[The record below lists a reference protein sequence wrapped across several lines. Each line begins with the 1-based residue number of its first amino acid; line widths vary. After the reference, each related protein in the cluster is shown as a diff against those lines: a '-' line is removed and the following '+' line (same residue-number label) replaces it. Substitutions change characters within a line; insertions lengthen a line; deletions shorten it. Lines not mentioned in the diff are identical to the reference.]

1 MLDFRFKDTWASSF
15 DIQVL
20 DIQYD
25 ILPAN
30 RDHYETIPGR
40 HGSYLF
46 EQPWG
51 DRTITIECAI
61 KGTDFADIRD
71 KIHDIATWLVSKDR
85 EELQLGDTPGKYYMA
100 KLTNAGTLERDIQAG
115 FFTLEFTCEP
125 FAYSLYE
132 STSTYT
138 IASGGTESLYY
149 LGTYETE
156 PIIEITADN
165 GEIRNPHLEIGDI
178 GFTLNFVVPNGST
191 LTVDCSMLTVH
202 IGTNNVI
209 IYFDGDFPVIKPGY
223 NLIKYS
229 SDNGATVTITIKYR
243 ERWL

>member
-20 DIQYD
+20 DILYD

-71 KIHDIATWLVSKDR
+71 KIHDIAAWLVSFDR

-156 PIIEITADN
+156 PIIQITATSGEIT
-165 GEIRNPHLEIGDI
+165 NPSITINDLS
-178 GFTLNFVVPNGST
+178 FTYNFIIPNNST
-191 LTVDCSMLTVH
+191 LTVDCRNYTVFMSS
-202 IGTNNVI
+202 TNVI
-209 IYFDGDFPVIKPGY
+209 TNFSGDFPVLEPG
-223 NLIKYS
+223 NNSIRYS
-229 SDNGATVTITIKYR
+229 SANGATAQIKIIYR